1 MKRSTILL
9 ITLLVVVIVAPILYL
24 SVVISKLPSIK
35 DWMVE
40 TIETLDADKA
50 NLYEYKMAVTSSQ
63 PIPDA
68 YIYVTTYKGKIDSL
82 HSVNF
87 VAPVE
92 GVQAELQGDSII
104 INLDNVKDTLSGTL
118 LLTLELPEN
127 NNLILNNQVASLDV
141 RFMKS
146 DIGAVNA
153 TSLGDILIEDSNLGA
168 FMLAKND
175 EAHKTIDIQD
185 SNIGAVRLNGNND
198 TLEVQDSNIGAMT
211 ISGVCQAINLKDN
224 NFGVVSWNKECNDKA
239 VIEDC
244 VMTVKVKENV
254 MDDADD
260 DKNARVYMIDD
271 NGEKVEVASGAIK
284 IDGEDGEKVDITP
297 TGVHVKSDDGERV
310 DISPA
315 GVYVDDEG
323 TSVQVTPSGVVVKE
337 NGEEVISVG
346 LNGVKIK

>member
-24 SVVISKLPSIK
+24 SVVISKLPSLK

-63 PIPDA
+63 PIPDT

-92 GVQAELQGDSII
+92 GMQAELQGDSII

-127 NNLILNNQVASLDV
+127 SNLILNNQVASLDI

-284 IDGEDGEKVDITP
+284 IDGEDGEKVDI
-297 TGVHVKSDDGERV
+297 
-310 DISPA
+310 SPA
-315 GVYVDDEG
+315 GVHVEDGE
-323 TSVQVTPSGVVVKE
+323 TTVKITPIGVVVKE
-337 NGEEVISVG
+337 NGEDIVNIG
-346 LNGVKIK
+346 LNGVTVKE